1 MAQEFDRWEFIEKWL
16 PDYYQ
21 NDDVAY
27 SNDLDCY
34 IHGETENSQYYKLK
48 ERFPDVL
55 DAIIEQE
62 AVEAELLTQAFANY
76 NIQREKELKR
86 KREELNDARRS
97 YSANIILTY
106 EISEHMKIKADDRE
120 EAREIARRRIEES
133 CGCSVD
139 GFELDKIDIEIFTE

>member
-1 MAQEFDRWEFIEKWL
+1 MAQEFNRWEFIEKWL

-27 SNDLDCY
+27 FDDLDCY
-34 IHGETENSQYYKLK
+34 IHGETENSQYYRLK

-62 AVEAELLTQAFANY
+62 AIEAELFTQAFANY
-76 NIQREKELKR
+76 NIQQEKELKR

-97 YSANIILTY
+97 YSANIIITY
-106 EISEHMKIKADDRE
+106 NISEPMKIKADDRK

-133 CGCSVD
+133 CGCSID

>member
-1 MAQEFDRWEFIEKWL
+1 MAQEFNRWEFIEKWL

-27 SNDLDCY
+27 FDDLDCY
-34 IHGETENSQYYKLK
+34 IHGETENSQYYRLK

-86 KREELNDARRS
+86 KRDELNNARRS

-133 CGCSVD
+133 CGCSID

>member
-27 SNDLDCY
+27 SNDLDCH

-86 KREELNDARRS
+86 KREKLNDARRS

-133 CGCSVD
+133 CGRSVD
-139 GFELDKIDIEIFTE
+139 GFELNKIDIEIFTE

>member
-48 ERFPDVL
+48 DRFPDVL

-86 KREELNDARRS
+86 KREKLNDARRS

>member
-1 MAQEFDRWEFIEKWL
+1 MAQEFNRWEFIEKWL

-27 SNDLDCY
+27 FNDLDCY
-34 IHGETENSQYYKLK
+34 IHGETDNSQYYRLK

-62 AVEAELLTQAFANY
+62 AVEAELLTQAFVNY

-97 YSANIILTY
+97 YSANIIITY
-106 EISEHMKIKADDRE
+106 NISEPMKIKADDRE

-133 CGCSVD
+133 CGCSID
-139 GFELDKIDIEIFTE
+139 GFELDKIDIEIFIE